1 MLQYHHKPILRG
13 ADPLNDLE
21 WGGFPPPNTFRYRIP
36 FTINNSS
43 GSTLTNYQVMF
54 IIYRTNGTSSG
65 TKVYLG
71 DSIKSDFS
79 DIRFFSPALENLPYW
94 IESYNSSFATV
105 WVKFSS
111 IPTGD
116 STWYL
121 YYGNPSAPSASDG
134 DATFLFFDDFNDN
147 SLNTSKWTVV
157 SGGGSAAVYEQ
168 NNRLEIYSDG
178 TNRAYAR
185 SATSFKAPYVLEYSA
200 KKSENVDTV
209 CHWDGNFQGT
219 YDTPVNG
226 YQVAF
231 VGWVTPN
238 FFVINRF
245 VQSNV
250 YETAQV
256 NMTLDTNW
264 HNYSIKTSQNG
275 ISVFLDGTQIL
286 STTDTT
292 RTSGYIGF
300 SARETPD
307 AINAYYDNVR
317 VRKWIDPE
325 PTVSAWG
332 AEQAV

>member
-1 MLQYHHKPILRG
+1 M
-13 ADPLNDLE
+13 
-21 WGGFPPPNTFRYRIP
+21 
-36 FTINNSS
+36 FT
-43 GSTLTNYQVMF
+43 
-54 IIYRTNGTSSG
+54 IYRTTGTSSG

-71 DSIKSDFS
+71 DSVNSDFS

-94 IESYNSSFATV
+94 IESYNSIFAAV

-121 YYGNPSAPSASDG
+121 YYGNPLAPSASDG

-157 SGGGSAAVYEQ
+157 SGGGSATVYEQ

-185 SATSFKAPYVLEYSA
+185 SATSFKAPYVLEFSA
-200 KKSENVDTV
+200 KKNANIETA
-209 CHWDGNFQGT
+209 CHWDGNIKGA
-219 YDTPVNG
+219 YDMLNNG
-226 YQVAF
+226 YYAPMF
-231 VGWVTPN
+231 ISWETPPKL
-238 FFVINRF
+238 IIQKYSSGSGTTL
-245 VQSNV
+245 QS
-250 YETAQV
+250 YSSS
-256 NMTLDTNW
+256 LDSNW
-264 HNYSIKTSQNG
+264 HSYSVRTSLSG
-275 ISVFLDGTQIL
+275 LSVFLDGTPIL

-300 SARETPD
+300 SARETPN

-325 PTVSAWG
+325 PTVTSWG